1 MSSIARYQK
10 APADL
15 SKGEIYQKLQAARRT
30 QLRRRAESKD
40 MQSGAV
46 EGIASFASGVALGK
60 GLSMF
65 PAAAKIGPV
74 DTIVAI
80 GVAGT
85 AMSLAGKGDLANY
98 AGIVGKSALAIA
110 GADYGRSL

>member
-1 MSSIARYQK
+1 MTSIARYNK

-30 QLRRRAESKD
+30 QLRRRAEQKEF
-40 MQSGAV
+40 SGGIV
-46 EGIASFASGVALGK
+46 EGVASFASGVAMGK
-60 GLSMF
+60 GFTMF

-74 DTIVAI
+74 DTTLAV

-85 AMSLAGKGDLANY
+85 LFSLTGKGDAANY

-110 GADYGRSL
+110 GADFGRSL

>member
-1 MSSIARYQK
+1 
-10 APADL
+10 
-15 SKGEIYQKLQAARRT
+15 
-30 QLRRRAESKD
+30 
-40 MQSGAV
+40 
-46 EGIASFASGVALGK
+46 
-60 GLSMF
+60 MF

-85 AMSLAGKGDLANY
+85 AMSLASKGDLANY

>member
-1 MSSIARYQK
+1 MSSIARYNK

-30 QLRRRAESKD
+30 QLRRRAEQKEF
-40 MQSGAV
+40 SGGIV
-46 EGIASFASGVALGK
+46 EGVASFASGVAMGK
-60 GLSMF
+60 GFTMF

-74 DTIVAI
+74 DTTLAV

-85 AMSLAGKGDLANY
+85 LLSLTGKGDVADY

-110 GADYGRSL
+110 GADFGRSL